1 MPNLLTEVYWS
12 YPGLLLGQREV
23 GIDNPSDEY
32 LARYIKQMQLFLNQS
47 RVCERRVRL
56 N

>member
-1 MPNLLTEVYWS
+1 VPNLLTEVYWS

-32 LARYIKQMQLFLNQS
+32 LPRYIKQNAAIPES
-47 RVCERRVRL
+47 VSSV
-56 N
+56 